1 MSGVTA
7 RPASAQ
13 KPSWAAGVGFL
24 EIAVIGVDNRIVHK
38 INILRHIRLLAL
50 VLAKCLATPKRP
62 ILCLVH

>member
-13 KPSWAAGVGFL
+13 NHHGGCGFL
-24 EIAVIGVDNRIVHK
+24 EIAVIGVDDKIVHK